1 MSFITSPGNRSDSVL
16 LRSDSLTVAE
26 TEFIATAVAELE
38 AAFKSLSGVR
48 VGVAVLGSA
57 RCTEEHPLYQET
69 MLVTRKIAD
78 AFTARGVTDFAF
90 ITGGGP
96 CVMRAGLEAVRDAAT
111 TVGLNIRL
119 PHEEKPNEFQEISLS
134 FSRFMG
140 LRKYAFA
147 RYARAFVFMS
157 GGIGTL
163 DEFYEIL
170 CLMQVGLIPVMPI
183 YAVGEMYGWLDAVHE
198 KLCATGMISAA
209 DRQLYRIVQAT
220 DADFADE
227 LVTRVLMLPEANT
240 EAKSSN

>member
-1 MSFITSPGNRSDSVL
+1 MSVITSPEDKSHSVL
-16 LRSDSLTVAE
+16 LRSDSLTAAE

-38 AAFKSLSGVR
+38 TAFKSLSGVR

-96 CVMRAGLEAVRDAAT
+96 CVMKAGLEAVRDAAT

-220 DADFADE
+220 DANFADE
-227 LVTRVLMLPEANT
+227 LVTRVLMLLEDNP